1 MDKSRNYL
9 GSEEVKRTA
18 KWIFIIVLIIGT
30 YILYELQ
37 LGAIPFLLLSIY
49 FFVIG
54 YLELKQ
60 SKNSRDRT

>member
-1 MDKSRNYL
+1 M
-9 GSEEVKRTA
+9 KRTA